1 MLNWM
6 LIPPP
11 ARTYLADLSLILRE
25 LVPVAFL
32 TLLPGTFKVFGLLKS
47 HKNAPT
53 EAQASVRA
61 GLSYR
66 CDQVK
71 PCQPPARGFGLF
83 LKS

>member
-32 TLLPGTFKVFGLLKS
+32 TLLPGTFKSLG
-47 HKNAPT
+47 
-53 EAQASVRA
+53 
-61 GLSYR
+61 
-66 CDQVK
+66 C
-71 PCQPPARGFGLF
+71 
-83 LKS
+83 